1 MSDNLQG
8 NLPKLL
14 FPNRWLSLYEGL
26 GGPYIATGSAVMC
39 VPVTPEGDVLFILE
53 PNAYDGEYTL
63 YLPAGKI
70 EPNEDLIL
78 CANRELQEEAGV
90 KAARLDYL
98 ATLRP
103 WFKYLDSKL
112 TVFLARDFTPS
123 RLDGDEGYIIETE
136 TLPLASFETQITSG
150 RLRDASVIA
159 ALFLARQHLAN
170 EAARSAQT

>member
-1 MSDNLQG
+1 MPG
-8 NLPKLL
+8 KLPRLL
-14 FPNRWLSLYEGL
+14 FPNRWLSLYEGV

-39 VPVTPEGDVLFILE
+39 VPVTPEGNVLFILE

-70 EPNEDLIL
+70 EPGEDLTL

-90 KAARLDYL
+90 KAAKLDVL
-98 ATLRP
+98 ATITP

-112 TVFLARDFTPS
+112 TIFLARDLTAS
-123 RLDGDEGYIIETE
+123 KLEGDETYVIETE
-136 TLPLASFETQITSG
+136 TIPLDSFETQITTG

-159 ALFLARQHLAN
+159 ALFLARQHIAN
-170 EAARSAQT
+170 EEAGLTGV